1 MPRVTSPTSAAGV
14 ACTSDK
20 EFSHLVHKE
29 GVLLRAVPRPRE
41 RAQPETRPFP
51 AQVVQGAVTT
61 TRRTMKIA
69 GLALFAMV
77 FVFAF
82 FGWPTNLLEDAA
94 THRRVLAALFITGI
108 TLVAL
113 EDVLRLDKSAIMLVL
128 ASVMWT
134 YHAAGIH
141 ARSAEG
147 HELLEEELM
156 KGLFEVGSV
165 ILFLLPAMCV
175 VESIDHMNGFAV
187 VTAFIVRRTQNKAG
201 RLMPI
206 VCIIAFFLSS
216 VIDNLTATIVCIK
229 ILQRVV
235 PHNQDWRHSCGGV
248 VVVAANAG
256 GAWSPIG
263 DVTTTMLWIQHK
275 VSTAG
280 IITWT
285 FVPSMVAG
293 FIPLFGIWWQARRC
307 GPKLQEG
314 VAPPCEVVAPSRN
327 SIIVLLV
334 GFGCILMVPVVKMVT
349 GLPPYLGMMM
359 ALGSFWL
366 VTEICDLGAEVA
378 ARDEEAPE
386 DKEGPAH
393 HSRRGVPAALHK
405 VDISSLL
412 FFTGV
417 LLGVAVL
424 EAAQVLSRYSK
435 FMREVTLDNELLL
448 SGLLGVS
455 SAVVDNVPLVQAS
468 IEMFEEPV
476 DDPLWQLVAL
486 GAGTGGSMLAV
497 GSVAGVTLMGLE
509 GVGFLWQGGGAKVIF
524 VSEFSFLHVRGRQA
538 QRQGAPR
545 HMSWKSAPE
554 YKGQYSQQHS
564 KRVQKVA
571 LETLEVA
578 MEAPGPVA
586 VKPPP
591 LAAQGQLELLKEEG
605 DGFLRIP
612 APKAAGP
619 PPPLPELPPGISPS
633 GEYDQL
639 PVEFFLDEDVQ
650 GFPEIGKLSRKP
662 T

>member
-1 MPRVTSPTSAAGV
+1 LPHSKSFAFIMRTVQVQAEPMPRVSSPCSAADV
-14 ACTSDK
+14 ACTNDK
-20 EFSHLVHKE
+20 
-29 GVLLRAVPRPRE
+29 
-41 RAQPETRPFP
+41 
-51 AQVVQGAVTT
+51 VVQGAVTT

-69 GLALFAMV
+69 GLALFAVV
-77 FVFAF
+77 FTFAF

-94 THRRVLAALFITGI
+94 THRAVLAALFITGI

-141 ARSAEG
+141 ARTVEG
-147 HELLEEELM
+147 HHLLEEELM

-187 VTAFIVRRTQNKAG
+187 VTAFIVRHTQGKPG

-206 VCIIAFFLSS
+206 VCVIAFFLSA

-235 PHNQDWRHSCGGV
+235 PHSQDWRHSCGGV

-275 VSTAG
+275 VSTGG
-280 IITWT
+280 IVTWT
-285 FVPSMVAG
+285 FLPSMVAG

-307 GPKLQEG
+307 GPKLQE
-314 VAPPCEVVAPSRN
+314 ASTQCETVVPSRN
-327 SIIVLLV
+327 SIVVLV
-334 GFGCILMVPVVKMVT
+334 IGFGCILMVPVVKMVT

-378 ARDEEAPE
+378 AQDEEAPE

-393 HSRRGVPAALHK
+393 HSRKGVPAALHK

-424 EAAQVLSRYSK
+424 EAAEVLSRYST
-435 FMREVTLDNELLL
+435 FMRQVTLDNELLL
-448 SGLLGVS
+448 SALLGVS

-476 DDPLWQLVAL
+476 DHPLWQLVAL

-509 GVGFLWQGGGAKVIF
+509 GVGFLWYAKRI
-524 VSEFSFLHVRGRQA
+524 SPWA
-538 QRQGAPR
+538 
-545 HMSWKSAPE
+545 
-554 YKGQYSQQHS
+554 
-564 KRVQKVA
+564 A
-571 LETLEVA
+571 LGFALGLATF
-578 MEAPGPVA
+578 
-586 VKPPP
+586 
-591 LAAQGQLELLKEEG
+591 AAQQELRAL
-605 DGFLRIP
+605 
-612 APKAAGP
+612 A
-619 PPPLPELPPGISPS
+619 
-633 GEYDQL
+633 
-639 PVEFFLDEDVQ
+639 
-650 GFPEIGKLSRKP
+650 
-662 T
+662 

>member
-1 MPRVTSPTSAAGV
+1 MSAAEVAVLEGNEPSMARVASPSPTSVAGAACAG
-14 ACTSDK
+14 DK
-20 EFSHLVHKE
+20 
-29 GVLLRAVPRPRE
+29 
-41 RAQPETRPFP
+41 
-51 AQVVQGAVTT
+51 VVQGAVTT

-69 GLALFAMV
+69 GLALFALA
-77 FVFAF
+77 FAFAF

-187 VTAFIVRRTQNKAG
+187 VTAFIVRQTQEKAG

-280 IITWT
+280 IVTWT

-307 GPKLQEG
+307 GPKTEDSG
-314 VAPPCEVVAPSRN
+314 APEPCEIVAPSRN
-327 SIIVLLV
+327 SIVVLAV
-334 GFGCILMVPVVKMVT
+334 GFGCILMVPIVKMVT

-359 ALGSFWL
+359 ALGTFWL

-378 ARDEEAPE
+378 ARDLEAPE
-386 DKEGPAH
+386 DPEGPAH
-393 HSRRGVPAALHK
+393 HSRKGVPAALHK

-435 FMREVTLDNELLL
+435 FMREVTMDNELFL
-448 SGLLGVS
+448 SALLGAS

-468 IEMFEEPV
+468 IEMFEEPM
-476 DDPLWQLVAL
+476 DNPLWQLVAL

-509 GVGFLWQGGGAKVIF
+509 GVGFLWYAK
-524 VSEFSFLHVRGRQA
+524 R
-538 QRQGAPR
+538 
-545 HMSWKSAPE
+545 
-554 YKGQYSQQHS
+554 
-564 KRVQKVA
+564 
-571 LETLEVA
+571 
-578 MEAPGPVA
+578 
-586 VKPPP
+586 
-591 LAAQGQLELLKEEG
+591 
-605 DGFLRIP
+605 
-612 APKAAGP
+612 
-619 PPPLPELPPGISPS
+619 ISPWAA
-633 GEYDQL
+633 L
-639 PVEFFLDEDVQ
+639 
-650 GFPEIGKLSRKP
+650 GFILGLG
-662 T
+662 TFALQQAIFA